1 MKKGL
6 ILSGGGARGAYQAGV
21 YKYLSERN
29 FVPDVIC
36 GTSVGA
42 LNATALG
49 CGFTPEKLIQLWR
62 NIDAEN
68 VMRYSI
74 WQNIKN
80 IFLRKFSP
88 LVDTTP
94 LKNLLAQELD
104 FRKLRNSA
112 AKVFISAVNIRSS
125 ELVYFSNE
133 EIDIQHLMA
142 SSAIPLV
149 FPWQYVNGEPY
160 WDGGLM
166 ANTPIAPAIDEEAKD
181 IIVVLLSP
189 VGKVQ
194 MDIPKSRKEALERVF
209 EMTLIASYQAIRSN
223 VDYTEP
229 QPEDKNFLSFFDYL
243 IHSKNL
249 RIRTVSPRNF
259 LGIRSILNFSQIQ
272 ADSLIEMGYNDA
284 KEQLGSI

>member
-1 MKKGL
+1 MKKAL

-21 YKYLSERN
+21 YKYLSEQK

-49 CGFTPEKLIQLWR
+49 CGFSPEKLIELWR
-62 NIDAEN
+62 SIETGN

-74 WQNIKN
+74 WQNITD
-80 IFLRKFSP
+80 IFLRRFSP
-88 LVDTTP
+88 MVDTTP
-94 LKNLLAQELD
+94 MKRLLARELD
-104 FRKLRNSA
+104 FQKLRNSQ
-112 AKVFISAVNIRSS
+112 AKIFISAVNISNS

-133 EIDIQHLMA
+133 EIGIQHLMA
-142 SSAIPLV
+142 SSAIPVV
-149 FPWQYVNGEPY
+149 FPWQYVNGQPY

-194 MDIPKSRKEALERVF
+194 MDLPKSRKEALERVF
-209 EMTLIASYQAIRSN
+209 EMTLIASYQAIRN
-223 VDYTEP
+223 NMDFTEV
-229 QPEDKNFLSFFDYL
+229 QNDTTSFISFFDYL
-243 IHSKNL
+243 IHSKNIK
-249 RIRTVSPRNF
+249 IRAVSPKNF
-259 LGIRSILNFSQIQ
+259 LGLRSILNFSHLQ

-284 KEQLGSI
+284 KEQLGAL

>member
-1 MKKGL
+1 MKRGI

-21 YKYLSERN
+21 YKYLNERN
-29 FVPDVIC
+29 FIPDVIC

-80 IFLRKFSP
+80 IFLRKFTP
-88 LVDTTP
+88 MVDTTP

-104 FRKLRNSA
+104 FRKLRTSSS
-112 AKVFISAVNIRSS
+112 KVYISAVNIKSS
-125 ELVYFSNE
+125 ELTYFSND

-142 SSAIPLV
+142 SSAIPVV

-181 IIVVLLSP
+181 IVVVLLSP

-194 MDIPKSRKEALERVF
+194 MEMPKSRKEALERVF

-223 VDYTEP
+223 VEFTEP
-229 QPEDKNFLSFFDYL
+229 QPESKSFLSFLDYL
-243 IHSKNL
+243 IQSKNL
-249 RIRTVSPRNF
+249 RLRTVSPKNF
-259 LGIRSILNFSQIQ
+259 LGLRSILNFSQLQ